1 MNYYSM
7 LRLDALS
14 HVVCK
19 GPHHILDVGCGEGT
33 NGEYLKAKGFAQ
45 RVVGIEQV
53 AAAADI
59 AASRLDTVVCAD
71 LNALD
76 FAEHTDLNDFDYILC
91 LDVLEHLV
99 NPWERLQALAGLLTP
114 GGKLIVSLPNVRNWR
129 VLYDL
134 GAHGR
139 WEYRDA
145 GIMDRTHLR
154 FFTRESSIA
163 LLEQAGLQVA
173 GCYPNMAGR
182 AAKVNKLLLG
192 TLTDFAAVQWLLV
205 GQAADDDNP

>member
-1 MNYYSM
+1 MTYYSK

-19 GPHHILDVGCGEGT
+19 GPHHILDVGCGEGV
-33 NGEYLKAKGFAQ
+33 NGEYLKAQGFAQ
-45 RVVGIEQV
+45 RVVGIEYV

-59 AASRLDTVVCAD
+59 AAKRLDKVICAD
-71 LNALD
+71 LNALNL
-76 FAEHTDLNDFDYILC
+76 AHHEELNDFDYILC
-91 LDVLEHLV
+91 LDVLEHLID
-99 NPWERLQALAGLLTP
+99 PWERLQALARLLTP

-129 VLYDL
+129 VLYEL
-134 GAHGR
+134 GAHGQ

-163 LLEQAGLQVA
+163 LLEQAGLHVA
-173 GCYPNMAGR
+173 GCYPNMAGK
-182 AAKVNKLLLG
+182 AEKINGLLLG
-192 TLTDFAAVQWLLV
+192 ALTEFAAVQWLLV
-205 GQAADDDNP
+205 GRAADGNH

>member
-1 MNYYSM
+1 MDYYSM

-14 HVVCK
+14 HAVCK
-19 GPHHILDVGCGEGT
+19 GPHHILDVGCGEGI
-33 NGEYLKAKGFAQ
+33 NGEYLKAQGFAQ
-45 RVVGIEQV
+45 RVVGIEFV
-53 AAAADI
+53 ERAANI
-59 AASRLDTVVCAD
+59 AAKRLDAVVCAD
-71 LNALD
+71 LNTLD
-76 FAEHTDLNDFDYILC
+76 LTDHMELKGFDYILC
-91 LDVLEHLV
+91 LDVLEHLM
-99 NPWERLQALAGLLTP
+99 NPWERLQALAGLLAP

-134 GAHGR
+134 GARGQ

-173 GCYPNMAGR
+173 GCYPNMAGK
-182 AAKVNKLLLG
+182 AKQINRLLFG
-192 TLTDFAAVQWLLV
+192 ALTEFAAVQWLLV
-205 GQAADDDNP
+205 GQAGNGKP